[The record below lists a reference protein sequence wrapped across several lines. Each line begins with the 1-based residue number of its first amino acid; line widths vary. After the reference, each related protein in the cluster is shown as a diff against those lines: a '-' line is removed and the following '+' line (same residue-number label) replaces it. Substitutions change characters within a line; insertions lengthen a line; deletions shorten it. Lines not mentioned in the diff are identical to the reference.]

1 MNELMVREFGSK
13 EVRWS
18 NDDKLNLVDVA
29 TEKLKLEIKLCLCKG
44 EQNVIEKVTKD
55 IQLLTN
61 ELVKDKDIN
70 KYKFKLLY
78 NAIKNKY
85 SYYDCAIYNEIFE
98 FMYRIGFLKEFLSSP
113 MFYPIGMSNG
123 VNFQNEVLKY
133 ITIYSKDIEIVK
145 DIKNIG
151 QDAILK
157 YNNDLYVF
165 EIKNSPTN
173 SATKQVKNHCDKLNI
188 SKYIT
193 LNGEEGNVN
202 NICFDFVRDVSCI
215 SSYIYEGLYKEY
227 KKEKQNN

>member
-1 MNELMVREFGSK
+1 MDEKYEIIRIVSNYIHNEDQLSFDMFK
-13 EVRWS
+13 
-18 NDDKLNLVDVA
+18 
-29 TEKLKLEIKLCLCKG
+29 
-44 EQNVIEKVTKD
+44 TK
-55 IQLLTN
+55 
-61 ELVKDKDIN
+61 
-70 KYKFKLLY
+70 
-78 NAIKNKY
+78 
-85 SYYDCAIYNEIFE
+85 
-98 FMYRIGFLKEFLSSP
+98 R
-113 MFYPIGMSNG
+113 
-123 VNFQNEVLKY
+123 
-133 ITIYSKDIEIVK
+133 IVK